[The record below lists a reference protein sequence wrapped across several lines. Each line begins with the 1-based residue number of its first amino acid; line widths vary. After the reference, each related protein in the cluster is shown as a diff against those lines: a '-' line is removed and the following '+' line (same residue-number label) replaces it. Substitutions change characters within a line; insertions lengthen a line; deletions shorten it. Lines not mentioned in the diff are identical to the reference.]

1 MMLLEEDV
9 RRIMKL
15 GYKFND
21 FAYIDEEGFIRL
33 KNRDGH
39 CVFLDVESCKC
50 KIYEFRPIGCRLYPI
65 VYVEGVGIVIDSE
78 CPASNTVTVEEV
90 IEKAKTLLQVIDKL
104 KKEAVMRR
112 ISSRNRF

>member
-9 RRIMKL
+9 KRIMKL

-50 KIYEFRPIGCRLYPI
+50 RIYEFRPIGCRLYPI
-65 VYVEGVGIVIDSE
+65 VYVEGVGVVIDSE
-78 CPASNTVTVEEV
+78 CPASNTITIEEV
-90 IEKAKTLLQVIDKL
+90 LVKAKILLQVISRL
-104 KKEAVMRR
+104 KREAYMRR
-112 ISSRNRF
+112 RNLRK